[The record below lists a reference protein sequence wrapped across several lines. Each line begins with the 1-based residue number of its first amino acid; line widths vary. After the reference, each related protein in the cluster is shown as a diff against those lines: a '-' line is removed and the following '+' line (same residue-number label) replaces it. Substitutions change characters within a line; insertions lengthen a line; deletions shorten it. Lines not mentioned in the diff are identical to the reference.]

1 MCLAETS
8 IQAEPG
14 CGLELLLGV
23 DGCQRSIRTVAFGW
37 IHILALRRVVAD
49 QTKELVVLL
58 GETVEAGSQIVPAF
72 DPGKRGLPALVF
84 RAAGF
89 GFGSVGI
96 LRGGL
101 VICGV
106 GCGKRGGG
114 LHEAAHGGCFPRE
127 SYERVA
133 FLG

>member
-49 QTKELVVLL
+49 QTKELIVLL

-72 DPGKRGLPALVF
+72 DPGKRGLAAFVF
-84 RAAGF
+84 RLAVF
-89 GFGSVGI
+89 V
-96 LRGGL
+96 RGTGGNLPSGL
-101 VICGV
+101 IIWGV
-106 GCGKRGGG
+106 WGEKRGEGQQG
-114 LHEAAHGGCFPRE
+114 PGVEGSEPRE
-127 SYERVA
+127 S
-133 FLG
+133 